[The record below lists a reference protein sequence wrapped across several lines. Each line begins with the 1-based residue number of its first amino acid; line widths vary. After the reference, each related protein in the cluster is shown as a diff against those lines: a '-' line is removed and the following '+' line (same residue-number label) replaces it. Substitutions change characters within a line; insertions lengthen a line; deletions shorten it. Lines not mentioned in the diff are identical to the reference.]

1 MIISEIIYRLLPESL
16 FAGLQQQ
23 YHELKKAIYKPM
35 SLDDF
40 EDVLNKLNIR
50 KGDVVFIHSSYD
62 KLHLSFSVL
71 QMLKTL
77 QERVGPEGTLLFPS
91 WSYAGRTEDY
101 LKSNKPF
108 DVRKSFTRM
117 GLLPEVARRKKTA
130 IRSFHPTAAIAA
142 IGKHAEELTN
152 THHLSSYACDENSPY
167 FKMMK
172 YNAKIIGLGE
182 KTTSLSFVHCVED
195 VMKTDFP
202 RQIYYPEP
210 FNAVYQEADGSVKP
224 MKVFVHRAGNHSNI
238 PKFIRKK
245 SSPEACKQFSVKGRN
260 YFVADAELLFDEMI
274 RLAKQKITIYDF

>member
-23 YHELKKAIYKPM
+23 YHKLKKAIYKPM

-182 KTTSLSFVHCVED
+182 KTNDPLQMYLSDIFTLSANLAGIPGLSLPCGFCENGLPIGLQMMAPHFAEARLLQAAYAFEQAAGICGQKPD
-195 VMKTDFP
+195 LP
-202 RQIYYPEP
+202 
-210 FNAVYQEADGSVKP
+210 AV
-224 MKVFVHRAGNHSNI
+224 
-238 PKFIRKK
+238 
-245 SSPEACKQFSVKGRN
+245 
-260 YFVADAELLFDEMI
+260 
-274 RLAKQKITIYDF
+274 